1 MDDILIGKAESLER
15 CVRQIRHYRD
25 MPSELPL
32 EKDFLRLDAISANL
46 QRAAELCLDMANHV
60 VRRHRL
66 GAPKESRESFTLLE
80 TSGRIDPETARKLR
94 GMVGFRNVLVHEYQ
108 TVAMEVFLDVVHH
121 RVDDLLAFSAT
132 LLRGEGSRS

>member
-15 CVRQIRHYRD
+15 CVRQIRLYRD

-60 VRRHRL
+60 VRRHKL

-121 RVDDLLAFSAT
+121 RMDDLLAFSAT
-132 LLRGEGSRS
+132 LLREEGSRS